1 MKKSVVL
8 LALLC
13 ATSMVSGQ
21 NQISIDTSK
30 SLVKWTGSNLF
41 KFNKH
46 FGTVKFRNGVFLKR
60 GGSIFGGKFEMDMT
74 SIINTDGKYN
84 EMLVWHLKNEDF
96 FDVEKYP
103 TSKLEILNVRYND
116 HTNVEI
122 EANLTIKNT
131 TQPIAFGATLENV
144 NDKLVL
150 KSKFIIDRT
159 RWAITYESKSLLNSL
174 KDDIISDAIEFE
186 VIVYTK

>member
-13 ATSMVSGQ
+13 ATSMVNGQ
-21 NQISIDTSK
+21 NEIKIDTSK

-46 FGTVKFRNGVFLKR
+46 FGTVKFRNGAFLKR
-60 GGSIFGGKFEMDMT
+60 GGNIFGGKFEIDMT

-131 TQPIAFGATLENV
+131 TQPITFGATLENV
-144 NDKLVL
+144 NDKMVL

-174 KDDIISDAIEFE
+174 KDDIISDAIAFE